1 MRRLDPNTI
10 KYTNLTCRT
19 VGRRNQ
25 HAGMMLAPA
34 TSLSATPS
42 FVALSSATVWGL
54 SALVFTANAHIVI
67 PNVMLRP
74 APNTIKYTNCT
85 CRTVGRRNQHAGTML
100 APATSLSATPLSATP
115 SFVVLSSATV
125 WAPFT
130 LVFTANAHIV
140 IPNVMLRPA
149 PNTIKYTNC
158 TCRTV
163 GRRNQHAGTMLA
175 PATSLSATSLSAT
188 HSFVALSSATVWGL
202 SVLVFTANAH
212 IVIPNVMR
220 RLDPNTIKYTNCI
233 CRILGRRNRH
243 AGTTPSS
250 AVVRPPFTFRR
261 SYRRRHRLVS
271 FSSKSFRFG
280 DVAALPIRSP
290 RSVTD
295 EYWYVASAAP
305 IVRRSGGRVL
315 PFRAGCGEVRES
327 IIAIR
332 RLFAGRS
339 GNLTIRRLR
348 RTAPCGGVAGGQLR
362 YTPQIAL
369 NTTPEQRTRYLKLQ

>member
-10 KYTNLTCRT
+10 KYTNFTCRIL
-19 VGRRNQ
+19 GRRNR
-25 HAGMMLAPA
+25 HAGMMLAPVTSLSA

-67 PNVMLRP
+67 PNVMRRP
-74 APNTIKYTNCT
+74 ALNTIKYTNCT
-85 CRTVGRRNQHAGTML
+85 CRTVGRRNRRAGMML
-100 APATSLSATPLSATP
+100 APATSLSATP
-115 SFVVLSSATV
+115 
-125 WAPFT
+125 
-130 LVFTANAHIV
+130 
-140 IPNVMLRPA
+140 
-149 PNTIKYTNC
+149 
-158 TCRTV
+158 
-163 GRRNQHAGTMLA
+163 
-175 PATSLSATSLSAT
+175 
-188 HSFVALSSATVWGL
+188 SFVALSSATVWGL
-202 SVLVFTANAH
+202 SALVFTANAH

>member
-1 MRRLDPNTI
+1 MIHRSERYAPSRPEYNKIYELHLPNP
-10 KYTNLTCRT
+10 R
-19 VGRRNQ
+19 
-25 HAGMMLAPA
+25 PA
-34 TSLSATPS
+34 ESACGHDAFARDVFVCNTLVRSTFVHNS
-42 FVALSSATVWGL
+42 FFWGGL

-67 PNVMLRP
+67 PNVMHRP
-74 APNTIKYTNCT
+74 APNTIKYTNFT
-85 CRTVGRRNQHAGTML
+85 CRTV
-100 APATSLSATPLSATP
+100 
-115 SFVVLSSATV
+115 
-125 WAPFT
+125 
-130 LVFTANAHIV
+130 
-140 IPNVMLRPA
+140 
-149 PNTIKYTNC
+149 
-158 TCRTV
+158 
-163 GRRNQHAGTMLA
+163 
-175 PATSLSATSLSAT
+175 
-188 HSFVALSSATVWGL
+188 
-202 SVLVFTANAH
+202 
-212 IVIPNVMR
+212 
-220 RLDPNTIKYTNCI
+220 
-233 CRILGRRNRH
+233 GRRNRH

-315 PFRAGCGEVRES
+315 TSRAGCGEVRES

-348 RTAPCGGVAGGQLR
+348 RTDRAAEWRAGQLR

-369 NTTPEQRTRYLKLQ
+369 NTTPK

>member
-1 MRRLDPNTI
+1 MR
-10 KYTNLTCRT
+10 
-19 VGRRNQ
+19 
-25 HAGMMLAPA
+25 
-34 TSLSATPS
+34 
-42 FVALSSATVWGL
+42 
-54 SALVFTANAHIVI
+54 
-67 PNVMLRP
+67 RP

-85 CRTVGRRNQHAGTML
+85 CRILGRRNRHAGT
-100 APATSLSATPLSATP
+100 TP
-115 SFVVLSSATV
+115 SSATV
-125 WAPFT
+125 RLLFT

-140 IPNVMLRPA
+140 ISNVMRRPA
-149 PNTIKYTNC
+149 LNTIKYTNF

-163 GRRNQHAGTMLA
+163 
-175 PATSLSATSLSAT
+175 S
-188 HSFVALSSATVWGL
+188 
-202 SVLVFTANAH
+202 
-212 IVIPNVMR
+212 
-220 RLDPNTIKYTNCI
+220 
-233 CRILGRRNRH
+233 RRNRY

-305 IVRRSGGRVL
+305 IVRRSGGRAL
-315 PFRAGCGEVRES
+315 PSRAGCGEVRES

-332 RLFAGRS
+332 QLFAGRS

-348 RTAPCGGVAGGQLR
+348 RTAPCGGVAGSSDILR
-362 YTPQIAL
+362 KLHLIRPL
-369 NTTPEQRTRYLKLQ
+369 NNEPDT

>member
-10 KYTNLTCRT
+10 KYTNCTCRT
-19 VGRRNQ
+19 VGRRNRY
-25 HAGMMLAPA
+25 AGMMLAPATSLSA

-74 APNTIKYTNCT
+74 APNTIKYTNC
-85 CRTVGRRNQHAGTML
+85 
-100 APATSLSATPLSATP
+100 
-115 SFVVLSSATV
+115 
-125 WAPFT
+125 
-130 LVFTANAHIV
+130 
-140 IPNVMLRPA
+140 
-149 PNTIKYTNC
+149 
-158 TCRTV
+158 
-163 GRRNQHAGTMLA
+163 
-175 PATSLSATSLSAT
+175 
-188 HSFVALSSATVWGL
+188 
-202 SVLVFTANAH
+202 
-212 IVIPNVMR
+212 
-220 RLDPNTIKYTNCI
+220 I

-243 AGTTPSS
+243 AGMTPLS
-250 AVVRPPFTFRR
+250 ATLLPATVRSPFTLRR

-290 RSVTD
+290 RPVTD
-295 EYWYVASAAP
+295 EYWYAASAAP
-305 IVRRSGGRVL
+305 IVRRSGGRAL

-348 RTAPCGGVAGGQLR
+348 RTELCGGVAGAAPI
-362 YTPQIAL
+362 YSANCT
-369 NTTPEQRTRYLKLQ
+369 

>member
-1 MRRLDPNTI
+1 MRRPALNTI
-10 KYTNLTCRT
+10 KYTNFTCRT
-19 VGRRNQ
+19 VSRRNRY
-25 HAGMMLAPA
+25 AGTTASSA

-67 PNVMLRP
+67 PNVMRRP

-85 CRTVGRRNQHAGTML
+85 CRTVGRRN
-100 APATSLSATPLSATP
+100 
-115 SFVVLSSATV
+115 
-125 WAPFT
+125 
-130 LVFTANAHIV
+130 
-140 IPNVMLRPA
+140 
-149 PNTIKYTNC
+149 
-158 TCRTV
+158 
-163 GRRNQHAGTMLA
+163 RR
-175 PATSLSATSLSAT
+175 
-188 HSFVALSSATVWGL
+188 
-202 SVLVFTANAH
+202 
-212 IVIPNVMR
+212 
-220 RLDPNTIKYTNCI
+220 
-233 CRILGRRNRH
+233 

-348 RTAPCGGVAGGQLR
+348 RTAPCGGVAGGDSSDILR
-362 YTPQIAL
+362 KLHLIRPL
-369 NTTPEQRTRYLKLQ
+369 NN

>member
-1 MRRLDPNTI
+1 
-10 KYTNLTCRT
+10 
-19 VGRRNQ
+19 
-25 HAGMMLAPA
+25 
-34 TSLSATPS
+34 
-42 FVALSSATVWGL
+42 
-54 SALVFTANAHIVI
+54 
-67 PNVMLRP
+67 MLRP
-74 APNTIKYTNCT
+74 ALNTIKYTNCT
-85 CRTVGRRNQHAGTML
+85 CRTVGRRNRRAGMML
-100 APATSLSATPLSATP
+100 APATSLSATSLSATH
-115 SFVVLSSATV
+115 SFVALSSATV
-125 WAPFT
+125 WGLSV

-140 IPNVMLRPA
+140 IPNVMRRPA
-149 PNTIKYTNC
+149 LNTIKYTNC

-163 GRRNQHAGTMLA
+163 GRRNRRAGMMLA

-315 PFRAGCGEVRES
+315 PSRTGCGEVREL

-348 RTAPCGGVAGGQLR
+348 RMELCGGVAGQLR

-369 NTTPEQRTRYLKLQ
+369 NTTPEQRPRYLNYNEKGNDTPRRAGPTPPARNR

>member
-1 MRRLDPNTI
+1 MRRPAPNTI
-10 KYTNLTCRT
+10 KYTNCTCRILGRRNRHAGTTPSSATVRLLFTLVFTANAHIVISNVMRRPALNTIKYANFTCRT
-19 VGRRNQ
+19 VSRRNRY
-25 HAGMMLAPA
+25 AGTTPSSA

-54 SALVFTANAHIVI
+54 
-67 PNVMLRP
+67 
-74 APNTIKYTNCT
+74 
-85 CRTVGRRNQHAGTML
+85 
-100 APATSLSATPLSATP
+100 
-115 SFVVLSSATV
+115 
-125 WAPFT
+125 FT

-140 IPNVMLRPA
+140 IPNVMRRPA
-149 PNTIKYTNC
+149 LNTIKYTNF

-163 GRRNQHAGTMLA
+163 
-175 PATSLSATSLSAT
+175 S
-188 HSFVALSSATVWGL
+188 
-202 SVLVFTANAH
+202 
-212 IVIPNVMR
+212 
-220 RLDPNTIKYTNCI
+220 
-233 CRILGRRNRH
+233 RRNRY

-305 IVRRSGGRVL
+305 IVRRSGGRAL
-315 PFRAGCGEVRES
+315 PSRAGCGAGRES

-332 RLFAGRS
+332 QLFAGRS

>member
-1 MRRLDPNTI
+1 
-10 KYTNLTCRT
+10 
-19 VGRRNQ
+19 
-25 HAGMMLAPA
+25 
-34 TSLSATPS
+34 
-42 FVALSSATVWGL
+42 
-54 SALVFTANAHIVI
+54 
-67 PNVMLRP
+67 MLRP
-74 APNTIKYTNCT
+74 ALNTIKYTNCT
-85 CRTVGRRNQHAGTML
+85 CRTVGRRNQHAGMML
-100 APATSLSATPLSATP
+100 APAT
-115 SFVVLSSATV
+115 VR
-125 WAPFT
+125 APFT

-158 TCRTV
+158 
-163 GRRNQHAGTMLA
+163 
-175 PATSLSATSLSAT
+175 
-188 HSFVALSSATVWGL
+188 
-202 SVLVFTANAH
+202 
-212 IVIPNVMR
+212 
-220 RLDPNTIKYTNCI
+220 I

-243 AGTTPSS
+243 AGMTPLS
-250 AVVRPPFTFRR
+250 ATLLPATVRSPFTLRR

-295 EYWYVASAAP
+295 EYWYAASAAP

-315 PFRAGCGEVRES
+315 TSRAGCGEVRES

-332 RLFAGRS
+332 QLFAGRS

-348 RTAPCGGVAGGQLR
+348 RTAPCGGVAGQLR

>member
-10 KYTNLTCRT
+10 KYTNFTCRT
-19 VGRRNQ
+19 VGRRNR
-25 HAGMMLAPA
+25 HAGTTPSSATPLSATSLSA

-54 SALVFTANAHIVI
+54 SALVFTANAHIV
-67 PNVMLRP
+67 MRRP
-74 APNTIKYTNCT
+74 ALNTIKYTNCI
-85 CRTVGRRNQHAGTML
+85 CRILGRRNRHAGMML
-100 APATSLSATPLSATP
+100 APATSLSATSLSATP

-163 GRRNQHAGTMLA
+163 GRRN
-175 PATSLSATSLSAT
+175 
-188 HSFVALSSATVWGL
+188 
-202 SVLVFTANAH
+202 
-212 IVIPNVMR
+212 
-220 RLDPNTIKYTNCI
+220 
-233 CRILGRRNRH
+233 RH
-243 AGTTPSS
+243 AGTTPSF

-315 PFRAGCGEVRES
+315 PSRAGCGEVRES

-332 RLFAGRS
+332 RLSAGRS

-348 RTAPCGGVAGGQLR
+348 RTAPCGGVAGQLR
-362 YTPQIAL
+362 YTP
-369 NTTPEQRTRYLKLQ
+369 

>member
-10 KYTNLTCRT
+10 KYTNCTCRT
-19 VGRRNQ
+19 VGRRNRC
-25 HAGMMLAPA
+25 AGMMLAPATVRVLFTLVFTANAHIVIPNVMRRPAPNTIKYTNCTCQTVGRRNRHAGTTPSPATSLSATPSFVALSSATVWGLSALVFTANAHIVIPNVMRRPDPNTIKYTNCTCRILGRRNRYAGTTPSSA

-85 CRTVGRRNQHAGTML
+85 CRTVGRRN
-100 APATSLSATPLSATP
+100 
-115 SFVVLSSATV
+115 
-125 WAPFT
+125 
-130 LVFTANAHIV
+130 
-140 IPNVMLRPA
+140 
-149 PNTIKYTNC
+149 
-158 TCRTV
+158 
-163 GRRNQHAGTMLA
+163 
-175 PATSLSATSLSAT
+175 
-188 HSFVALSSATVWGL
+188 
-202 SVLVFTANAH
+202 
-212 IVIPNVMR
+212 
-220 RLDPNTIKYTNCI
+220 
-233 CRILGRRNRH
+233 RH
-243 AGTTPSS
+243 AGTTPSF

-290 RSVTD
+290 RPVTD
-295 EYWYVASAAP
+295 EYWYAASAAP
-305 IVRRSGGRVL
+305 IVRRSGGRAL
-315 PFRAGCGEVRES
+315 PSRAGCGEVRES

-332 RLFAGRS
+332 QLFAGRS

-348 RTAPCGGVAGGQLR
+348 RTAPCGGVAGQQLR
-362 YTPQIAL
+362 YTP
-369 NTTPEQRTRYLKLQ
+369 

>member
-10 KYTNLTCRT
+10 KYTNCTCRT
-19 VGRRNQ
+19 VGRRNRC
-25 HAGMMLAPA
+25 AGMMLALATSLSA

-54 SALVFTANAHIVI
+54 SALVFTANARIVI
-67 PNVMLRP
+67 PNVMRRP
-74 APNTIKYTNCT
+74 ALNTIKYTNCI
-85 CRTVGRRNQHAGTML
+85 CRTVGRRTRHAGMML
-100 APATSLSATPLSATP
+100 APATSLSATSLSATP

-163 GRRNQHAGTMLA
+163 GRRN
-175 PATSLSATSLSAT
+175 
-188 HSFVALSSATVWGL
+188 
-202 SVLVFTANAH
+202 
-212 IVIPNVMR
+212 
-220 RLDPNTIKYTNCI
+220 
-233 CRILGRRNRH
+233 RH
-243 AGTTPSS
+243 AGTTPSF

-290 RSVTD
+290 RPVTD
-295 EYWYVASAAP
+295 EYWYAASAAP
-305 IVRRSGGRVL
+305 IVRRSGGRAL
-315 PFRAGCGEVRES
+315 PSRAGCGEVRES

-332 RLFAGRS
+332 QLFAGRS

-348 RTAPCGGVAGGQLR
+348 RTAPCGGVAGQQLR
-362 YTPQIAL
+362 YTP
-369 NTTPEQRTRYLKLQ
+369 

>member
-163 GRRNQHAGTMLA
+163 GRRN
-175 PATSLSATSLSAT
+175 
-188 HSFVALSSATVWGL
+188 
-202 SVLVFTANAH
+202 
-212 IVIPNVMR
+212 
-220 RLDPNTIKYTNCI
+220 
-233 CRILGRRNRH
+233 RH

-250 AVVRPPFTFRR
+250 ATLLPATVRSPFTLRR

-280 DVAALPIRSP
+280 DVTALPIRSLRP
-290 RSVTD
+290 VTD
-295 EYWYVASAAP
+295 EYWYVASAA
-305 IVRRSGGRVL
+305 RSGAAEW
-315 PFRAGCGEVRES
+315 RAGAAVPRGM
-327 IIAIR
+327 R
-332 RLFAGRS
+332 RGAGID
-339 GNLTIRRLR
+339 NCDPATFRRK
-348 RTAPCGGVAGGQLR
+348 VW
-362 YTPQIAL
+362 
-369 NTTPEQRTRYLKLQ
+369 

>member
-115 SFVVLSSATV
+115 SFVVLSSATLLPATV
-125 WAPFT
+125 RSPFT
-130 LVFTANAHIV
+130 L
-140 IPNVMLRPA
+140 
-149 PNTIKYTNC
+149 
-158 TCRTV
+158 
-163 GRRNQHAGTMLA
+163 
-175 PATSLSATSLSAT
+175 
-188 HSFVALSSATVWGL
+188 
-202 SVLVFTANAH
+202 
-212 IVIPNVMR
+212 
-220 RLDPNTIKYTNCI
+220 
-233 CRILGRRNRH
+233 
-243 AGTTPSS
+243 
-250 AVVRPPFTFRR
+250 RR

-280 DVAALPIRSP
+280 DVTALPIRSLRP
-290 RSVTD
+290 VTD
-295 EYWYVASAAP
+295 EYWYVASAARSGAAEQRVGAAVSRG
-305 IVRRSGGRVL
+305 VRRG
-315 PFRAGCGEVRES
+315 AGVDNCDPATFCRKVW
-327 IIAIR
+327 
-332 RLFAGRS
+332 
-339 GNLTIRRLR
+339 
-348 RTAPCGGVAGGQLR
+348 
-362 YTPQIAL
+362 
-369 NTTPEQRTRYLKLQ
+369 

>member
-10 KYTNLTCRT
+10 KYTNFTCRIL
-19 VGRRNQ
+19 GRRNR
-25 HAGMMLAPA
+25 HAGMMLAPVTSLSA

-67 PNVMLRP
+67 PNVMRRP
-74 APNTIKYTNCT
+74 ALNTIKYTNCT
-85 CRTVGRRNQHAGTML
+85 CRTVGRRNRRAGMML
-100 APATSLSATPLSATP
+100 AP
-115 SFVVLSSATV
+115 
-125 WAPFT
+125 
-130 LVFTANAHIV
+130 
-140 IPNVMLRPA
+140 
-149 PNTIKYTNC
+149 
-158 TCRTV
+158 
-163 GRRNQHAGTMLA
+163 
-175 PATSLSATSLSAT
+175 ATSLSAT

>member
-10 KYTNLTCRT
+10 KYTNFTCRIL
-19 VGRRNQ
+19 GRRNR
-25 HAGMMLAPA
+25 HAGMMLAPVTSLSA

-67 PNVMLRP
+67 PNVMRRP
-74 APNTIKYTNCT
+74 ALNTIKYTNCT
-85 CRTVGRRNQHAGTML
+85 CRTVGRRNRRAGM
-100 APATSLSATPLSATP
+100 
-115 SFVVLSSATV
+115 
-125 WAPFT
+125 
-130 LVFTANAHIV
+130 
-140 IPNVMLRPA
+140 
-149 PNTIKYTNC
+149 
-158 TCRTV
+158 
-163 GRRNQHAGTMLA
+163 
-175 PATSLSATSLSAT
+175 
-188 HSFVALSSATVWGL
+188 
-202 SVLVFTANAH
+202 
-212 IVIPNVMR
+212 
-220 RLDPNTIKYTNCI
+220 
-233 CRILGRRNRH
+233 
-243 AGTTPSS
+243 TPSS

-271 FSSKSFRFG
+271 FSSKSFR
-280 DVAALPIRSP
+280 

-305 IVRRSGGRVL
+305 IVRRSGGRAL
-315 PFRAGCGEVRES
+315 PSRAGCGEVRES

-332 RLFAGRS
+332 QLFAGRS

>member
-1 MRRLDPNTI
+1 MR
-10 KYTNLTCRT
+10 
-19 VGRRNQ
+19 
-25 HAGMMLAPA
+25 
-34 TSLSATPS
+34 
-42 FVALSSATVWGL
+42 
-54 SALVFTANAHIVI
+54 
-67 PNVMLRP
+67 RP

-85 CRTVGRRNQHAGTML
+85 CRILGRRNRHAGT
-100 APATSLSATPLSATP
+100 TP
-115 SFVVLSSATV
+115 SSATV
-125 WAPFT
+125 RLLFT

-140 IPNVMLRPA
+140 ISNVMRRPA
-149 PNTIKYTNC
+149 LNTIKYTNF

-163 GRRNQHAGTMLA
+163 SRRNRYAGTT
-175 PATSLSATSLSAT
+175 PSSATSLSAT
-188 HSFVALSSATVWGL
+188 PSFVALSSATVWGL

-305 IVRRSGGRVL
+305 IVRRSGGRAL
-315 PFRAGCGEVRES
+315 PSRAGCGEVRES

-332 RLFAGRS
+332 QLFAGRS

>member
-10 KYTNLTCRT
+10 KYTNCTCRIL
-19 VGRRNQ
+19 GRRN
-25 HAGMMLAPA
+25 
-34 TSLSATPS
+34 
-42 FVALSSATVWGL
+42 
-54 SALVFTANAHIVI
+54 
-67 PNVMLRP
+67 R
-74 APNTIKYTNCT
+74 
-85 CRTVGRRNQHAGTML
+85 HAGTT
-100 APATSLSATPLSATP
+100 PSSATPLP
-115 SFVVLSSATV
+115 
-125 WAPFT
+125 
-130 LVFTANAHIV
+130 
-140 IPNVMLRPA
+140 
-149 PNTIKYTNC
+149 
-158 TCRTV
+158 
-163 GRRNQHAGTMLA
+163 
-175 PATSLSATSLSAT
+175 ATSLSAT

-202 SVLVFTANAH
+202 SALVFTATAR

-220 RLDPNTIKYTNCI
+220 RPALNTIKYTNCT

-250 AVVRPPFTFRR
+250 AVVRPPFTLRR

-295 EYWYVASAAP
+295 EYWHVASAAP

-348 RTAPCGGVAGGQLR
+348 RTELCGGVAGAAPI
-362 YTPQIAL
+362 YSANCT
-369 NTTPEQRTRYLKLQ
+369 

>member
-10 KYTNLTCRT
+10 KYTNFTCRIL
-19 VGRRNQ
+19 GRRNQ

-85 CRTVGRRNQHAGTML
+85 CRTVGRRNRRAGMML
-100 APATSLSATPLSATP
+100 APATSLSATSLSATP
-115 SFVVLSSATV
+115 SFVALSSATV
-125 WAPFT
+125 WGLSA

-163 GRRNQHAGTMLA
+163 GRRNRRAGM
-175 PATSLSATSLSAT
+175 
-188 HSFVALSSATVWGL
+188 
-202 SVLVFTANAH
+202 
-212 IVIPNVMR
+212 
-220 RLDPNTIKYTNCI
+220 
-233 CRILGRRNRH
+233 
-243 AGTTPSS
+243 TPSS
-250 AVVRPPFTFRR
+250 AVVRPPFTHRR
-261 SYRRRHRLVS
+261 FYRRRHRLVS

-295 EYWYVASAAP
+295 EYWYVASAAQLRAAEW
-305 IVRRSGGRVL
+305 RRCHVEQVKQNIKS
-315 PFRAGCGEVRES
+315 PAF
-327 IIAIR
+327 
-332 RLFAGRS
+332 FAGRS
-339 GNLTIRRLR
+339 GTLTIRRLR
-348 RTAPCGGVAGGQLR
+348 RTELCGGVAGGAAPI
-362 YTPQIAL
+362 YSANCT
-369 NTTPEQRTRYLKLQ
+369 